1 MPSRRQ
7 LRVAELLQHELA
19 QMITFDLRDPRLA
32 FVSVTRVQVSA
43 DLLHATVFVSQL
55 MGENSPKE
63 TVAAL
68 DHARGYMRRELGL
81 RTKLRYVPELKFQ
94 YDEGMAEAMRI
105 NALIDEVA
113 PEDATPPPAAATE
126 DQ

>member
-1 MPSRRQ
+1 MSSRRQ

-19 QMITFDLRDPRLA
+19 QMIVFDLRDPRLA

-43 DLLHATVFVSQL
+43 DLLHAVVFVSQL
-55 MGENSPKE
+55 MGENSPKD

-68 DHARGYMRRELGL
+68 DHARGFMRRELGL

-94 YDEGMAEAMRI
+94 YDEGMAEGMRI

-113 PEDATPPPAAATE
+113 PVDASTTPQTAIE

>member
-1 MPSRRQ
+1 
-7 LRVAELLQHELA
+7 
-19 QMITFDLRDPRLA
+19 
-32 FVSVTRVQVSA
+32 
-43 DLLHATVFVSQL
+43 
-55 MGENSPKE
+55 MGDNSPKE
-63 TVAAL
+63 TLAAL

-94 YDEGMAEAMRI
+94 YDEGMAEGMRI

-113 PEDATPPPAAATE
+113 AADAPASAGSEAA

>member
-1 MPSRRQ
+1 MSSRRQ

-19 QMITFDLRDPRLA
+19 QMISFDLRDPRLA
-32 FVSVTRVQVSA
+32 FVSVTRVQVSP

-55 MGENSPKE
+55 MGDNSPKE
-63 TVAAL
+63 TLAAL

-94 YDEGMAEAMRI
+94 YDEGMAEGLRI
-105 NALIDEVA
+105 SALIDEVA
-113 PEDATPPPAAATE
+113 AADSPASAGSEA
-126 DQ
+126 DDL